1 MLSFEGKQV
10 YLAAGPTDMRKQING
25 LAALVEAAFKLS
37 STDASVFVFCNK
49 KRNRIKILEW
59 DSDGFWLYF
68 KRLEKG
74 HYLWPK
80 TKTTDYETI
89 ILSPSELSV
98 LISATAVNR
107 IIKRDEITQAKA
119 V

>member
-1 MLSFEGKQV
+1 MLSFAGKQI

-25 LAALVEAAFKLS
+25 LAALIEAAFKLE
-37 STDASVFVFCNK
+37 STGASVFVFCNK

-74 HYLWPK
+74 HYLWPA
-80 TKTTDYETI
+80 TENEDYETVT
-89 ILSPSELSV
+89 LSAKELSV
-98 LISATAVNR
+98 LLSATAVTR
-107 IIKRDEITQAKA
+107 IIKRDEIASVKA